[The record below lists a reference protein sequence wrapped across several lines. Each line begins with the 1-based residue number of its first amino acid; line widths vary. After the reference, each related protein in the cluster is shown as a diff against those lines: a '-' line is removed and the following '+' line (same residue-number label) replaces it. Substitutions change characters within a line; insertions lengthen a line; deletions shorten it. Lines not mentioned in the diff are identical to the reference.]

1 MSRGV
6 GFRGKIAS
14 SPHPIGLSVGEFQD
28 EFARDAGGV
37 GDVFDLFDRSRP
49 LLDAVDAR
57 VRPVTA
63 EFGHDPV
70 DRVSVNLGCQADI
83 VVEFVRDDAEL
94 FNDVALLAAAGFA
107 PPHHGM
113 PDLGH
118 SHSGD
123 GLRVPDGFPSTPCTA

>member
-1 MSRGV
+1 MGSLGDV
-6 GFRGKIAS
+6 AA
-14 SPHPIGLSVGEFQD
+14 SPHPIGLGVGEFKD
-28 EFARDAGGV
+28 EFARDASGA

-49 LLDAVDAR
+49 LLDAGDAR
-57 VRPVTA
+57 VLPVSA

-70 DRVSVNLGCQADI
+70 NRVPVNLGGQADI
-83 VVEFVRDDAEL
+83 VVEFVGDDAEL

-113 PDLGH
+113 PDLGR
-118 SHSGD
+118 SHRRD